1 MYRNA
6 SEALLGLVRGEER
19 GTKGIQWKLTR
30 LTEKGTLKNGIAHC
44 YVEVTFANGL
54 QFGISGYGDE
64 AAELRKHAS
73 ILASSDQRIAL
84 PPLIA

>member
-6 SEALLGLVRGEER
+6 SEALLGLVRGEEH
-19 GTKGIQWKLTR
+19 GTKDIQWKLTR

-64 AAELRKHAS
+64 AVELHDNAS
-73 ILASSDQRIAL
+73 ILASSNRSVL